1 MSTVLEPSRKTISSL
16 PESDQLYEIV
26 NGERVEKTMSAYASW
41 IAALL
46 HGHLAVFLRANPIGN
61 AFPEVVFI
69 LDDTRDLR
77 RRPDVAYLSA
87 EKWPVGAPPPAT
99 GDWAVIP
106 DLAVEVL
113 SPSNRYEA
121 VMRKL
126 REYFRYGVREVW
138 IVSPEERIV
147 QVFTSPVSLREV
159 TADETL
165 STPLIPGWSI
175 PIVQLLPHEAAPS
188 ISDE

>member
-1 MSTVLEPSRKTISSL
+1 MSTILEPARNTTSGL

-26 NGERVEKTMSAYASW
+26 DGERVEKVMSAYASW
-41 IAALL
+41 IAAEL
-46 HGHLAVFLRANPIGN
+46 HERLAGFLRENRIGK
-61 AFPEVVFI
+61 AVPEMIFI
-69 LDDTRDLR
+69 LDDRRDLR
-77 RRPDVAYLSA
+77 RRPDVAYLST

-159 TADETL
+159 TADESL
-165 STPLIPGWSI
+165 STPMIPGWSI
-175 PIVQLLPHEAAPS
+175 SVEQLLPHEAAPS

>member
-1 MSTVLEPSRKTISSL
+1 MSTVLEPARNTTSGL

-26 NGERVEKTMSAYASW
+26 DGERVEKIMSAYASW
-41 IAALL
+41 IAAIL
-46 HGHLAVFLRANPIGN
+46 HSHLAVFLRAHPAGN
-61 AFPEVVFI
+61 AFPEIMFV
-69 LDDTRDLR
+69 LDGRRDLR
-77 RRPDVAYLSA
+77 RRPDVAFLSP
-87 EKWPVGAPPPAT
+87 EKWPIGAPPPPT

-147 QVFTSPVSLREV
+147 QVFTSPVNLREV
-159 TADETL
+159 TADEAL
-165 STPLIPGWSI
+165 STSLIPGWSM
-175 PIVQLLPHEAAPS
+175 PVEQLLPHEAAPS